1 MPRYIH
7 LHETASTNTYLSRM
21 AQMLP
26 SGTVIYTYK
35 QTAGRGQRGNSWE
48 SEPDKNLS
56 FSLLTK
62 DIAVSPAEQFIVS
75 EAASLAVVDFLKQYV
90 DDVTVKWPNDVYYRD
105 KKICGMLIEHSLQ
118 GARIKNTITGIG
130 INVNQTT
137 FVSNAPN
144 PVSLAQITGKEYN
157 LDELLHQ
164 VCEWV
169 EKYLDFASY
178 SLEQR
183 ADLHRRYLAALYRC
197 DGQYHTFATPKAG
210 SDDALAPV
218 TINPDGWEQFEAR
231 IEDVKPDGTIILAR
245 PDGSTCG
252 YAFKEVAFVL

>member
-118 GARIKNTITGIG
+118 GARIKNTITGIC

-144 PVSLAQITGKEYN
+144 PVSLAQITGKEYD

-164 VCEWV
+164 VCERV

-178 SLEQR
+178 TPEQR

>member
-48 SEPDKNLS
+48 SEPGKNLS
-56 FSLLTK
+56 FSLITK
-62 DIAVSPAEQFIVS
+62 DIAVSPAEQFLVS
-75 EAASLAVVDFLKQYV
+75 EAASLAVADFLKEYV
-90 DDVTVKWPNDVYYRD
+90 GDITVKWPNDVYYRD

-118 GARIKNTITGIG
+118 GARIKSTITGIG
-130 INVNQTT
+130 INVNQTE

-144 PVSLAQITGKEYN
+144 PVSLAQITGKEYD
-157 LDELLHQ
+157 LDELLHK
-164 VCEWV
+164 VCERV

-178 SLEQR
+178 TSEQR

-197 DGQYHTFATPKAG
+197 DGQFHTFATPMG
-210 SDDALAPV
+210 DRSTLAPV
-218 TINPDGWEQFEAR
+218 TINPEGWNTFEAR
-231 IEDVKPDGTIILAR
+231 IDDVKPDGTIVLVHR
-245 PDGSTCG
+245 DGTSTG